1 LVKIVENRWL
11 TKAVSWVYDR
21 SDMKKEEELIRK
33 VMSILGSRT
42 SAKKSKASRENGK
55 LGGRPR
61 KKQDEKSL

>member
-1 LVKIVENRWL
+1 MVDKSYR
-11 TKAVSWVYDR
+11 WVYDSR
-21 SDMKKEEELIRK
+21 DMKKEEKELLRLAA
-33 VMSILGSRT
+33 SILGSRT